1 MRQPALQAEKA
12 VAGPAAWRSPL
23 ALRHY
28 DRNPALTVAEQE
40 ALQVLTQSRFRWGET
55 KRAGVM
61 RMQMT
66 LSRLL
71 QPLRD
76 ALDLIPGDPPSQGG
90 AAAYLLRACQRQQG
104 AYWGWPATVWGRVLG
119 PNQAAFFQEH
129 GTAVDGEVRQQMM
142 AIAYLL
148 GCFRDVSVL
157 GDFKREALAI
167 KVFGQATVAA
177 AWEPICTLLATWGY
191 ASSEGVAVRS
201 ALCELMLR
209 NQDPALAAM
218 TAARLEQ
225 FRQQTT
231 VVRRSHVLQISKALA
246 QLGFMEQPLG
256 IAQPDVAP
264 NAEQRIVQE
273 RAIHPEWLGWASR
286 WERTS
291 TLTASTRRSN
301 RIALCKAG
309 RWLQAHHPEIHHP
322 EQWDRDLAAR
332 YVAAVDRMRVL
343 DYASPDGK
351 GKRRQGQPLSART
364 KHAYLGALRVFF
376 RDCQEWGWISRR
388 FDPARVFATPRSVKA
403 LIGPAPRTIA
413 ADLWAK
419 LLWAGLSLT
428 SEDLAGDGVVPHY
441 YPVELVRAL
450 AMVWLFAGLRS
461 DEIMRLRVG
470 CVRWSDQAAALEA
483 ADGTLPGIC
492 SLDIPVNKT
501 GTAFCKPV
509 DRTVGEAILA
519 WEQIRPA
526 QPPVVDRKT
535 GEQSRVLFCYRARPV
550 RREYINHALIPTLC
564 RKAEVPTSDARGS
577 LTSHRARA
585 TIASQLFN
593 TRHPMTLSELQ
604 AWLGHRSPVTTQN
617 YVALAPTRLARAYAE
632 AGYFARNLRTIEVL
646 IDQDVIRSAAA
657 AEGASWR
664 YYDLG
669 HGLCSYE
676 FFDQCPHRMACP
688 RCDFYNP
695 KDSGWVQ
702 LLEAKSNL
710 LRLLQEV
717 PLTEEERASVDGDL
731 AALDRLAERLAEQP
745 TPSGQTPK
753 ELGACQLCRT

>member
-1 MRQPALQAEKA
+1 MRPQTACVESA
-12 VAGPAAWRSPL
+12 VGGTAPWRSSL
-23 ALRHY
+23 ARNRY
-28 DRNPALTVAEQE
+28 DRSEVLTPAEQE
-40 ALQVLTQSRFRWGET
+40 ALQILVLSRYRWGGT
-55 KRAGVM
+55 KRAGMVA
-61 RMQMT
+61 MQNA

-71 QPLRD
+71 EPLRD
-76 ALDLIPGDPPSQGG
+76 ATSLIPGDPPSQDG
-90 AAAYLLRACQRQQG
+90 AAAYLLRVCQRQQA
-104 AYWGWPATVWGRVLG
+104 AYWGWPPAVWGRVLG
-119 PNQAAFFQEH
+119 HSQAAFFQEH

-142 AIAYLL
+142 AVAYLL

-157 GDFKREALAI
+157 GDYKREELAV
-167 KVFGQATVAA
+167 KVFGRALVTAA
-177 AWEPICTLLATWGY
+177 LEPVRALLVTWGY
-191 ASSEGVAVRS
+191 ARAEGVAVRS
-201 ALCELMLR
+201 AMCELMLR
-209 NQDPALAAM
+209 NQDPAPQAM
-218 TAARLEQ
+218 TAERLEE

-231 VVRRSHVLQISKALA
+231 VVRRSHVLQIGKALA
-246 QLGFMEQPLG
+246 YLGFLDQPLG
-256 IAQPDVAP
+256 IANHDAVASTERP
-264 NAEQRIVQE
+264 IAQE
-273 RAIHPEWLGWASR
+273 EDMHPEWLAWAQR

-291 TLTASTRRSN
+291 TLTAGTRRSN

-309 RWLQAHHPEIHHP
+309 RWLYTHHPEIHHP

-332 YVAAVDRMRVL
+332 YVAAVDRMQVL
-343 DYASPDGK
+343 DYASADGK
-351 GKRRQGQPLSART
+351 GKSRKGQPLSART

-376 RDCQEWGWISRR
+376 RDCQEWGWIPRR

-419 LLWAGLSLT
+419 LLWAGLNLT
-428 SEDLAGDGVVPHY
+428 TDDLASDGVAPNY

-450 AMVWLFAGLRS
+450 AVVWLFAGLRS
-461 DEIMRLRVG
+461 DEIVRLRVG
-470 CVRWSDQAAALEA
+470 CVRWPDEVAAPDVAQASLA
-483 ADGTLPGIC
+483 GIC

-501 GTAFCKPV
+501 GTAFSKPV
-509 DRTVGEAILA
+509 DRAVGEAILA
-519 WEQIRPA
+519 WEHVRPV
-526 QPPVVDRKT
+526 QPPLVDRKT
-535 GEQSRVLFCYRARPV
+535 GERTPVLFCYRARPV

-564 RKAEVPTSDARGS
+564 RKAGMPTSDARGS

-593 TRHPMTLSELQ
+593 TRKPLTLSELQ

-617 YVALAPTRLARAYAE
+617 YVALAPTRLARAYAD

-646 IDQDVIRSAAA
+646 IDQDAIMNAAG
-657 AEGASWR
+657 AEGAIWR

-695 KDSGWVQ
+695 KDSGRAQ

-731 AALDRLAERLAEQP
+731 AALDRLTVRLAEQP
-745 TPSGQTPK
+745 TPSGQTPN
-753 ELGACQLCRT
+753 ELNACPPCRS